1 MPINLDDQE
10 LAAVLAGLRMVQQ
23 ALDRYGV
30 LPYGIMDIYTNG
42 GPGLTIPQIDL
53 LCRRLNAGDGRSAR
67 HATSHTHADGL
78 SPWQP

>member
-1 MPINLDDQE
+1 MPVNLDDQE

-42 GPGLTIPQIDL
+42 GPGLTSPQIDL
-53 LCRRLNAGDGRSAR
+53 LCRRLNAVNSRVTR
-67 HATSHTHADGL
+67 
-78 SPWQP
+78 